1 MDVHDRLY
9 HIEQRLMHLEQKIEH
24 TQEEEYRKYLAA
36 SQRKH
41 TLDALVAFE
50 RCESNEKEKEKE
62 KEKVKEIKEKE
73 KEKEKEKPLPKNRL
87 VLWTMRGRK

>member
-41 TLDALVAFE
+41 TLDAIVAFE
-50 RCESNEKEKEKE
+50 RCESN
-62 KEKVKEIKEKE
+62 
-73 KEKEKEKPLPKNRL
+73 EKEKPLPKNRL